1 MRRASS
7 RKPILLGLL
16 AVAFACGG
24 DTNAPAPLA
33 PPVAVKPV
41 RVADVLDEIEATGQL
56 LARDRATIAAEVGGR
71 ITAVEIY
78 EGRGVEV
85 GDVVLKIDPERRELE
100 VKRARAEL
108 EGARANFLDGQ
119 REWRRFRALKEK
131 DFAAQAR
138 LEEAEAELAAA
149 RSRLGASEAQ
159 VGVAERAL
167 ADAEVRAPFAGLV
180 ADRMVSVG
188 EYVQTSQPLFE
199 LVALDP
205 IEVEFHLAEIDS
217 ARVHLGDTVRVL
229 VAPFPDEAFPATVTF
244 ISPVINP
251 RSRTL
256 RVKGR
261 IDNGDGRLRPGLF
274 ARADLGV
281 SERKGV
287 TLVPEEAILQR
298 ADGAVLFRLGEG
310 DFVERLVV
318 ETGTHRQGDIE
329 VVSGIRPGDSVV
341 IRGHAA
347 LVDGSR
353 VSVRDLDGNPAPPA
367 VANGLGN
374 RETSE

>member
-7 RKPILLGLL
+7 RRPILLGLL

-24 DTNAPAPLA
+24 EANAPPPLA

-41 RVADVLDEIEATGQL
+41 RVADVVDEIEATGQL
-56 LARDRATIAAEVGGR
+56 LARDRAKIAAEVSGR
-71 ITAVEIY
+71 ITAIEIY
-78 EGRGVEV
+78 EGGAVEA
-85 GDVVLKIDPERRELE
+85 GDEVLKIDPERRELE
-100 VKRARAEL
+100 LKRTRAQL
-108 EGARANFLDGQ
+108 EGARATFLDDK

-131 DFAAQAR
+131 NFAAQAR
-138 LEEAEAELAAA
+138 LEEAEAELAAS
-149 RSRLGASEAQ
+149 RSRLEAAEAQ
-159 VGVAERAL
+159 VGIAERAL
-167 ADAEVRAPFAGLV
+167 ADATVCAPFAGLI
-180 ADRMVSVG
+180 ADRLVSIG
-188 EYVQTSQPLFE
+188 EFVQTSQPLLE

-251 RSRTL
+251 RTRTL

-298 ADGAVLFRLGEG
+298 ADGAVLFRLDEG
-310 DFVERLVV
+310 NFVERLVV

-353 VSVRDLDGNPAPPA
+353 VSVRDLDGNPVPPA
-367 VANGLGN
+367 VANGLAN

>member
-7 RKPILLGLL
+7 HKPILLGLL
-16 AVAFACGG
+16 AAALACGG
-24 DTNAPAPLA
+24 ETNATAPLA

-41 RVADVLDEIEATGQL
+41 RVADVVDEIEATGQL
-56 LARDRATIAAEVGGR
+56 LARDRATIAAEVAGR
-71 ITAVEIY
+71 ITAIEIY
-78 EGRGVEV
+78 EGRAVES
-85 GDVVLKIDPERRELE
+85 GFVVLKIDPERRELE

-108 EGARANFLDGQ
+108 EGARASFLDAQ
-119 REWRRFRALKEK
+119 REWRRFRKLKEK

-138 LEEAEAELAAA
+138 LEEAEAELATA
-149 RSRLGASEAQ
+149 RSRLEASEAQ

-167 ADAEVRAPFAGLV
+167 ADAKVRAPFAGLV

-188 EYVQTSQPLFE
+188 EFVQMSQPLFE

-251 RSRTL
+251 RTRTL

-318 ETGTHRQGDIE
+318 ETGTYRQGDIE

-353 VSVRDLDGNPAPPA
+353 VSVRDLDGNPVTPA
-367 VANGLGN
+367 VANGLAN
-374 RETSE
+374 RENSE

>member
-1 MRRASS
+1 
-7 RKPILLGLL
+7 
-16 AVAFACGG
+16 
-24 DTNAPAPLA
+24 
-33 PPVAVKPV
+33 
-41 RVADVLDEIEATGQL
+41 
-56 LARDRATIAAEVGGR
+56 
-71 ITAVEIY
+71 
-78 EGRGVEV
+78 
-85 GDVVLKIDPERRELE
+85 
-100 VKRARAEL
+100 
-108 EGARANFLDGQ
+108 
-119 REWRRFRALKEK
+119 
-131 DFAAQAR
+131 
-138 LEEAEAELAAA
+138 
-149 RSRLGASEAQ
+149 
-159 VGVAERAL
+159 
-167 ADAEVRAPFAGLV
+167 
-180 ADRMVSVG
+180 
-188 EYVQTSQPLFE
+188 
-199 LVALDP
+199 
-205 IEVEFHLAEIDS
+205 
-217 ARVHLGDTVRVL
+217 VL

>member
-1 MRRASS
+1 MTTSS
-7 RKPILLGLL
+7 RGSPILLGLL
-16 AVAFACGG
+16 AAALACGG
-24 DTNAPAPLA
+24 DANTSSLLA
-33 PPVAVKPV
+33 PPVAVQPV
-41 RVADVLDEIEATGQL
+41 RVADVIDEIEATGQL
-56 LARDRATIAAEVGGR
+56 LARDRATIAAEVSGR
-71 ITAVEIY
+71 ITAIEIY
-78 EGRGVEV
+78 EGGAVEA

-100 VKRARAEL
+100 LKRARAQH
-108 EGARANFLDGQ
+108 EGARATFLDDQ

-131 DFAAQAR
+131 NVAAQAR
-138 LEEAEAELAAA
+138 LEEAEAELAAS
-149 RSRLGASEAQ
+149 RSRLEAAEAQ

-167 ADAEVRAPFAGLV
+167 ADAAVRAPFAGLV
-180 ADRMVSVG
+180 ADRLVSVG

-205 IEVEFHLAEIDS
+205 IEVEFHLAEVDS

-229 VAPFPDEAFPATVTF
+229 VAPFPEEAFPATVTF

-251 RSRTL
+251 RTRTL
-256 RVKGR
+256 RVKGL

-274 ARADLGV
+274 ARTDLGV

-329 VVSGIRPGDSVV
+329 VLSGVGPRDSVV
-341 IRGHAA
+341 IRGHAG

-353 VSVRDLDGNPAPPA
+353 VSVRDLDGNPVPPA
-367 VANGLGN
+367 VADGLAS